1 MTNASV
7 NQTEVTGSDAKA
19 RPPKSA
25 RSARRRSREFAL
37 QGLYR
42 WQLNAQDPT
51 IVAAEVGELEEFD
64 QADLKHFR
72 TLFYGVIADVEDL
85 RAQVSPHLDRPII
98 ELSPIEHNIL
108 LLGAYEFTHHLEI
121 PYRVVINEGVELAKS
136 FGGTDGFKYIN
147 GVLDKLAAVAR
158 AIEVGKKG

>member
-1 MTNASV
+1 M
-7 NQTEVTGSDAKA
+7 
-19 RPPKSA
+19 KSA
-25 RSARRRSREFAL
+25 RYRSREFAL

-158 AIEVGKKG
+158 AIEVGKKNK

>member
-1 MTNASV
+1 MSSSENLTASD
-7 NQTEVTGSDAKA
+7 TKP

-51 IVAAEVGELEEFD
+51 IVAAEVAELDEFD

-72 TLFYGVIADVEDL
+72 ALFYGVIADVEGL
-85 RAQVSPHLDRPII
+85 RAQVTPHLDRPIS
-98 ELSPIEHNIL
+98 ELSPIEANIL
-108 LLGAYEFTHHLEI
+108 LLGAYEFAHHLEI

-147 GVLDKLAAVAR
+147 GVLDKLAVVAR
-158 AIEVGKKG
+158 AVESTAPKRN